1 MKKLIVI
8 TMLFSCI
15 SFSKVYYGNASYY
28 TERDNWLNGHNKTA
42 NGEYYNE
49 NALTCANNKHKM
61 GTLLRV
67 ENLKNNKVVICRV
80 NDRGGF
86 HKYERV
92 IDLSKRAF
100 SQIASLKSGVIKVKI
115 TPYKN

>member
-1 MKKLIVI
+1 MKKLVFIL
-8 TMLFSCI
+8 MLS
-15 SFSKVYYGNASYY
+15 SFIILARNSYLGKVSYY

-42 NGEYYNE
+42 NGEIYNE
-49 NALTCANNKHKM
+49 NALTCASNKHRM

-86 HKYERV
+86 HKYGRV
-92 IDLSKRAF
+92 IDLSKKH
-100 SQIASLKSGVIKVKI
+100 LGK
-115 TPYKN
+115 

>member
-1 MKKLIVI
+1 MKKLIAI
-8 TMLFSCI
+8 LMLFSCI

-42 NGEYYNE
+42 NGEIYNE
-49 NALTCANNKHKM
+49 NKFTCASNKHKL

-67 ENLKNNKVVICRV
+67 ENKKTGKSVICRV

-86 HKYERV
+86 GKYNRV
-92 IDLSKRAF
+92 IDLSKASF
-100 SQIASLKSGVIKVKI
+100 KQIASLVSGVVHVKI
-115 TPYKN
+115 TTLN